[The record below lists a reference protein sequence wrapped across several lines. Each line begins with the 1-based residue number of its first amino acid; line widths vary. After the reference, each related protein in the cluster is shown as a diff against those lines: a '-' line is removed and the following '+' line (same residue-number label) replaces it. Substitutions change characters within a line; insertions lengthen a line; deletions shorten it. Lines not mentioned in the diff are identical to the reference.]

1 MAKARK
7 GARSRKTTTG
17 SRKTATAKKAGARRA
32 GAPRARRPAPGRAK
46 AARRPAPVALA
57 DFLTGPVPDL
67 SQGVI
72 VVLSG
77 GGFDAMNP
85 VEVRE
90 RMDEYITRVNDDPD
104 VQAGTGGNGLT
115 FKLFPGQ
122 RTKHLHQKKWRDIC
136 QALGLLQAT
145 PLILVGHS
153 NGGAAAV
160 DLAKCLQ
167 GQGKT
172 VDLLL
177 SCDSVL
183 TLDDIGNVNEVPA
196 NVKLNINSYVIPTP
210 AWLLAP
216 FPIGT
221 KNRRQSNG
229 SSDGI
234 LNVGLEFNLP
244 GAVAH
249 RNAFYFLAGGGG
261 RTGPHP
267 FPFLLLEAT
276 LGVLAGRT
284 NDEVIASAVTSLQLL
299 STGADVDITVTTTGM
314 STVLHP

>member
-1 MAKARK
+1 MAKARPA
-7 GARSRKTTTG
+7 ARSRKTATR
-17 SRKTATAKKAGARRA
+17 SRKAAKPSGAGRSSTRRARPATARTR
-32 GAPRARRPAPGRAK
+32 

-57 DFLTGPVPDL
+57 DFLTGAVPDL

-122 RTKHLHQKKWRDIC
+122 RTKHLHQKKWRAIC
-136 QALGLLQAT
+136 QALGLLQAS

-167 GQGKT
+167 SQGKS
-172 VDLLL
+172 VDLLF

-183 TLDDIGNVNEVPA
+183 TLDDIGNVNEVPS
-196 NVKLNINSYVIPTP
+196 NVTLNINSYVIPTP

-221 KNRRQSNG
+221 TNRRQSNG

-284 NDEVIASAVTSLQLL
+284 NDEVITSATASLQLL
-299 STGADVDITVTTTGM
+299 ATGADVDITVTTTGV